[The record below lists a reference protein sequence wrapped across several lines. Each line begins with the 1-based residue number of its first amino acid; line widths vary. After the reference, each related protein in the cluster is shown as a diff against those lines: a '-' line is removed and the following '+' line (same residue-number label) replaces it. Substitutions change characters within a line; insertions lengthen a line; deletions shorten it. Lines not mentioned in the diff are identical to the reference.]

1 MSDDKIEDN
10 DIVIDLGDSVY
21 TGESYTLSSSG
32 IDTITIDPLWNNMAT
47 SITIPTSSTTSTTSF
62 TGGNYSISG
71 SNGYT
76 WSNSGLGI
84 SNTNANVVI
93 TQGGMEIKDGD
104 IKIGERSLTK
114 FMEQMEQRLSI
125 LVPDP
130 EKLEQF
136 EALKKAY
143 EHYKTMEA
151 LCFPDKKDK

>member
-1 MSDDKIEDN
+1 MSDEKIEDN
-10 DIVIDLGDSVY
+10 DIVLDLGDSVY
-21 TGESYTLSSSG
+21 TGESYQLSSSG
-32 IDTITIDPLWNNMAT
+32 VDTITIDPLWNNMAT
-47 SITIPTSSTTSTTSF
+47 SITIPTSSTTSFTS
-62 TGGNYSISG
+62 GNYTIAG

-84 SNTNANVVI
+84 NNNANVVI

-143 EHYKTMEA
+143 EHYKTLEA
-151 LCFPDKKDK
+151 LCFPDNKEKDK